1 MPEGRVR
8 SAVGKLVRGYRF
20 RVLAGVLVLVVIGL
34 GLLTPV
40 FERGVEGA
48 RVKTEWDGVYF
59 AVTTVTGVG
68 YGDMVPVTSM
78 GRVIAMI
85 LQTVGVVLFGS
96 IVAMVAVELL
106 RYQEDFYVRRMLT
119 RMDEL
124 EFKID
129 EIKRH
134 LDFLV
139 KK

>member
-1 MPEGRVR
+1 MPEKRVR
-8 SAVGKLVRGYRF
+8 SAVGKLVRGHRF
-20 RVLAGVLVLVVIGL
+20 RVLAGVLVLIVIGL

-40 FERGVEGA
+40 FERGAVGA

-68 YGDMVPVTSM
+68 YGDMVPVTGT

-96 IVAMVAVELL
+96 IVAMVAVALL

-124 EFKID
+124 EFKLD